1 MKNDSQELM
10 KLVMQDRVLEVK
22 KVFDSAVQK
31 KIAEKVSNIRKNVA
45 KELFKKK

>member
-1 MKNDSQELM
+1 MKNDSQVLM